1 MASTAPGSEIAIAPR
16 GELAPGRLRC
26 VGCGAAQ
33 DARGPVMRADPES
46 RPFDLYR
53 CAACGLVQQH
63 PRAPGSV
70 GPPWPTPCGAGALT
84 GNTSARASPRS
95 QSADEGVGTTGRRS
109 VGPPRPTWQTN
120 NASSCDRS
128 LVLPQATFVER
139 SAASAEDEPACW
151 ARAVQQYVVHV
162 LRHET
167 PRYRRLLQV
176 GCGLGYFVAL
186 AAQRGWQ
193 VVGLDVSATA
203 VSRAATRFGLD
214 FRAGLLS
221 QHRSTLPPFDLVLL
235 GDIVEHLPE
244 PAAFLREIW
253 QSLAPGGLVCIDTPN
268 WGSRWRRWG
277 RSRWLGLNRYH
288 LNLFDPDSLSRL
300 LASCA
305 FSEIQTGGYTHY
317 RYESWASRPEA
328 QAIISKLP
336 RFLAWRLN
344 RYFDRRAARSPWA
357 ILRSAPPA
365 TLEAALHLLDDLASP
380 SATPGASGLRADA
393 LTAAARRI

>member
-33 DARGPVMRADPES
+33 DARRPVMRADPES

-70 GPPWPTPCGAGALT
+70 GPP
-84 GNTSARASPRS
+84 
-95 QSADEGVGTTGRRS
+95 
-109 VGPPRPTWQTN
+109 RPTWQIN
-120 NASSCDRS
+120 NASSGDRS
-128 LVLPQATFVER
+128 LVPPQPTFAER

-176 GCGLGYFVAL
+176 GCGFGYFSAL

-193 VVGLDVSATA
+193 VVGLDLSAES
-203 VSRAATRFGLD
+203 VSRAAARFGLD
-214 FRAGLLS
+214 FRAGSLA
-221 QHRSTLPPFDLVLL
+221 QHCRTLPPFDVVFL
-235 GDIVEHLPE
+235 GGLIERLPE
-244 PAAFLREIW
+244 PAALLHEVRRI
-253 QSLAPGGLVCIDTPN
+253 LAPGGVACLDTPN
-268 WGSRWRRWG
+268 WGGRWRRWG
-277 RSRWLGLNRYH
+277 GSRWLGLDRRH
-288 LNLFDPDSLSRL
+288 VNLFDADSLTRTL
-300 LASCA
+300 RTCG
-305 FSEIQTGGYTHY
+305 FEQIEIGGYTPY
-317 RYESWASRPEA
+317 RYESLAVRPEV
-328 QAIISKLP
+328 QHYVRKLP
-336 RFLAWRLN
+336 GFIARRLN

-365 TLEAALHLLDDLASP
+365 TLEAALRLLGDLASLVSP
-380 SATPGASGLRADA
+380 SATPSASCLRADA